1 MHNLNLSQCKL
12 NCRPG
17 LYTCYLKPVPGNS
30 SISCEFCQQQVVVV
44 AKTGF
49 SFNHKSLR
57 RSSASFTMWK
67 PCFITSF
74 PKWDNKLWVTIPL
87 IDARLES
94 EFPSSPIGFFKGG
107 LVWWNLP
114 MNCEML
120 QDRDIFYQTFSHHWA
135 ACRWESKYWWRTNKT
150 RTSRDVDT
158 RVFHEYMFL
167 MEKIGSTGSASIW
180 GLLWRN
186 PRIFDFDKF

>member
-1 MHNLNLSQCKL
+1 MA
-12 NCRPG
+12 
-17 LYTCYLKPVPGNS
+17 
-30 SISCEFCQQQVVVV
+30 VV

-49 SFNHKSLR
+49 SFNHKSQR

-87 IDARLES
+87 IDAGLES
-94 EFPSSPIGFFKGG
+94 EFPSSPIGFFQGG

-114 MNCEML
+114 VNCEIL

-135 ACRWESKYWWRTNKT
+135 ACRWEKEYWGFIKKKNKQGHLGMWVH
-150 RTSRDVDT
+150 SDVWSFFSWCVCSFLFDYIFCFWSIA
-158 RVFHEYMFL
+158 VFIHFQWAWLPTTINMFF
-167 MEKIGSTGSASIW
+167 SWNFFSIA
-180 GLLWRN
+180 
-186 PRIFDFDKF
+186 F

>member
-1 MHNLNLSQCKL
+1 M
-12 NCRPG
+12 
-17 LYTCYLKPVPGNS
+17 
-30 SISCEFCQQQVVVV
+30 VVV

-67 PCFITSF
+67 PCFIISF

-94 EFPSSPIGFFKGG
+94 EFPSSPIGFFQGG

-135 ACRWESKYWWRTNKT
+135 ACRWEKKYWSFEETR
-150 RTSRDVDT
+150 RTSRDVGT
-158 RVFHEYMFL
+158 LQHMIIVVLNWCVCLFVILLLQENY
-167 MEKIGSTGSASIW
+167 SIDSLFFAW
-180 GLLWRN
+180 YISDGRCCQGLS
-186 PRIFDFDKF
+186 FSFQHCS